1 MTTYVRTDWIPQNE
15 YTTPIRETP
24 VYCNSGI
31 IKLLQK
37 RKRKFRLERLDMK
50 SLKMKNFNI
59 LFLHFGRSLIHCLL
73 KCFREFQESI
83 WG

>member
-31 IKLLQK
+31 IKAVTKEKMNKNPLVQYVYP
-37 RKRKFRLERLDMK
+37 K
-50 SLKMKNFNI
+50 S
-59 LFLHFGRSLIHCLL
+59 
-73 KCFREFQESI
+73 
-83 WG
+83 